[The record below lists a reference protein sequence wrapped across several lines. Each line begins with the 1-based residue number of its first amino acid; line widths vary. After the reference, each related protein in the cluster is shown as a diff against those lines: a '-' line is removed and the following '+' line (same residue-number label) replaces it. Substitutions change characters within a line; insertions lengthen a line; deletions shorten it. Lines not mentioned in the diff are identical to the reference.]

1 MRLRSE
7 KNLDGDQRRSAEA
20 GTASETLVDP
30 FDEGEQTLI
39 RPDFEPS
46 EDLEREEVERTE
58 ETSRRSEVEPREE
71 VLFKGMSKS
80 ETKSHRWRG
89 EYSHSASTH
98 SSLAKQSNNAMM
110 SSISPSEE
118 QPGSKAKK
126 SWKSLYDE
134 RMASLPTV
142 GITSSYDYPEIAHPD
157 VNFTPCPRNDMSR
170 KASSASPTRPMSDG
184 ITMGASSTFDRLMTS
199 MSKQKGGA
207 SSSTRLQPQ
216 LTSSSLGLTPSFGAT
231 GDISDMLAGVM
242 NGLDELRRD
251 MTKRID
257 QVDERAHKGQENLR
271 DELTHVKLQ
280 ARVDQAQL
288 IRNTDQCLAESL
300 AQANKESYE
309 REARMTREIE
319 RLLNDHDSTYAHT
332 MTSLEKRLDA
342 KSDLMMRKLDAVLNG
357 NNWQERSNPR
367 ERSRHAN
374 DGDGTGSN
382 ATAQQSSKTNYDATP
397 ETRLPTV
404 PQVSSVPDLTTV
416 SQDTTMYASMFEPL
430 NRSLE
435 TFITKL
441 SKSTERGE
449 RSRRTLKKPK
459 SYKDESDGC
468 IDTWIEVMKLHFEEE
483 NLSKKQ
489 ECSALTSNLEG
500 TALSYV
506 MAKRANE
513 RDSARKIFDILLNRF
528 GSGVQGHQAMVKFE
542 KRRQR
547 DDESIDKFLDDL
559 ELLRRRSNP
568 DERISERN
576 LAIASKFMDGVRS
589 EELKTMLATHFTLSL
604 DQVPTPENLRMKSRE
619 YLLIKPRAQN
629 RYSNYGNYSGTN
641 TGANSSWYKPRD
653 DMDKRR
659 SCANC
664 GSMDHHVSACSAYK
678 QNMKAIG
685 YFLED
690 ADATDEDH
698 EEYVR
703 GLIMKYG
710 PRCFFCNLEGHFK
723 SDCTQFWDAVAD
735 AKHPRH
741 EEALSGVKASRARLM
756 NEAESRRKETTPST
770 FTTKKVKT
778 LPDEVVV
785 SNLEAELSSPL
796 KVDYGLAARTAQQN
810 VKQDLA
816 TKEVEQWV
824 RSELESTDL
833 RENFNVLGKT
843 TKVEEKE
850 EPRKQGLKLNV
861 ISGKTFGMTKEGTK
875 IMSIISVAGH
885 QVVKNLSEPSEI
897 TLVQLDIYA
906 DYLKEKDPKLDSR
919 AVRALLT
926 TGGPRLMKVDGH
938 YIDVHGP
945 YPILMN
951 VDGINIYTKAH
962 ITDANDQIGQ
972 IYIGQEELKVRRI
985 GHNAMLEQD
994 AVHIGCEADL
1004 AAHVLDVQGRQL
1016 SVKGLLDTGAVVSV
1030 MPVKTWTDMGFEKSD
1045 LIPTNI
1051 RLAAANQGAIY
1062 VTGRTP
1068 IISLQLGGRH
1078 LWMSFLVVE
1087 NLDESDQFILG
1098 RDFVRNFD
1106 VTIDLNDGLIRIKDP
1121 ERKY

>member
-1 MRLRSE
+1 MQRRDSLGSTTKIPRLSKGSTRKFKTRRSQSSFSSASDVFAENESTKGQPDFSVSGMRLRSE

-20 GTASETLVDP
+20 GTASEMLVDP
-30 FDEGEQTLI
+30 FEEGENTLI

-46 EDLEREEVERTE
+46 EDIEREEVERTE
-58 ETSRRSEVEPREE
+58 ETSERSEVETREE

-118 QPGSKAKK
+118 QTGSKAKK

-142 GITSSYDYPEIAHPD
+142 GLTSSDYPEITHPD

-170 KASSASPTRPMSDG
+170 KASSTSPTRPMSDG

-231 GDISDMLAGVM
+231 GDISDMFAGVM

-257 QVDERAHKGQENLR
+257 QVDERAHKGQENLK
-271 DELTHVKLQ
+271 DELTHVNSQ

-300 AQANKESYE
+300 AQANKESYK

-342 KSDLMMRKLDAVLNG
+342 KSELMMRKLDAILNG
-357 NNWQERSNPR
+357 SNWQERSNPR

-374 DGDGTGSN
+374 DGDGTGRN
-382 ATAQQSSKTNYDATP
+382 ARAQQGSRTNYEPRNKERPRAAPSRPGWTNPVPP
-397 ETRLPTV
+397 EADPV
-404 PQVSSVPDLTTV
+404 PPV

-500 TALSYV
+500 TALSCV

-547 DDESIDKFLDDL
+547 EDESIDKFLDDL

-568 DERISERN
+568 DEKISERN

-604 DQVPTPENLRMKSRE
+604 DQVPTPDDLRMKSRE

-629 RYSNYGNYSGTN
+629 RYSNYGN
-641 TGANSSWYKPRD
+641 
-653 DMDKRR
+653 
-659 SCANC
+659 
-664 GSMDHHVSACSAYK
+664 
-678 QNMKAIG
+678 
-685 YFLED
+685 
-690 ADATDEDH
+690 
-698 EEYVR
+698 
-703 GLIMKYG
+703 
-710 PRCFFCNLEGHFK
+710 
-723 SDCTQFWDAVAD
+723 
-735 AKHPRH
+735 
-741 EEALSGVKASRARLM
+741 
-756 NEAESRRKETTPST
+756 
-770 FTTKKVKT
+770 
-778 LPDEVVV
+778 
-785 SNLEAELSSPL
+785 
-796 KVDYGLAARTAQQN
+796 
-810 VKQDLA
+810 
-816 TKEVEQWV
+816 
-824 RSELESTDL
+824 
-833 RENFNVLGKT
+833 
-843 TKVEEKE
+843 
-850 EPRKQGLKLNV
+850 
-861 ISGKTFGMTKEGTK
+861 
-875 IMSIISVAGH
+875 
-885 QVVKNLSEPSEI
+885 
-897 TLVQLDIYA
+897 
-906 DYLKEKDPKLDSR
+906 
-919 AVRALLT
+919 
-926 TGGPRLMKVDGH
+926 
-938 YIDVHGP
+938 
-945 YPILMN
+945 
-951 VDGINIYTKAH
+951 
-962 ITDANDQIGQ
+962 
-972 IYIGQEELKVRRI
+972 
-985 GHNAMLEQD
+985 
-994 AVHIGCEADL
+994 
-1004 AAHVLDVQGRQL
+1004 
-1016 SVKGLLDTGAVVSV
+1016 
-1030 MPVKTWTDMGFEKSD
+1030 
-1045 LIPTNI
+1045 
-1051 RLAAANQGAIY
+1051 
-1062 VTGRTP
+1062 
-1068 IISLQLGGRH
+1068 
-1078 LWMSFLVVE
+1078 
-1087 NLDESDQFILG
+1087 
-1098 RDFVRNFD
+1098 
-1106 VTIDLNDGLIRIKDP
+1106 
-1121 ERKY
+1121 

>member
-1 MRLRSE
+1 
-7 KNLDGDQRRSAEA
+7 
-20 GTASETLVDP
+20 
-30 FDEGEQTLI
+30 
-39 RPDFEPS
+39 
-46 EDLEREEVERTE
+46 
-58 ETSRRSEVEPREE
+58 
-71 VLFKGMSKS
+71 
-80 ETKSHRWRG
+80 
-89 EYSHSASTH
+89 
-98 SSLAKQSNNAMM
+98 MM

-118 QPGSKAKK
+118 QTGSKAKK

-142 GITSSYDYPEIAHPD
+142 GLTSSDDYPEITHPD

-170 KASSASPTRPMSDG
+170 NASSTSPTRPMSDG
-184 ITMGASSTFDRLMTS
+184 ITMGASLTFDRLMTS

-207 SSSTRLQPQ
+207 SSRTRLQPQ

-231 GDISDMLAGVM
+231 GDISDMFAGVM

-271 DELTHVKLQ
+271 DELTHVKSQ
-280 ARVDQAQL
+280 AKL

-300 AQANKESYE
+300 TQANKESYE

-342 KSDLMMRKLDAVLNG
+342 KSDLMMRKLDAILNG
-357 NNWQERSNPR
+357 SNWQERSNPR

-382 ATAQQSSKTNYDATP
+382 ARAQQGSRTNYEPRNKERPRAAPSRPGWTNPVPPEADATS

-500 TALSYV
+500 TALSCV

-568 DERISERN
+568 DEKISERN

-604 DQVPTPENLRMKSRE
+604 DQVPTPDDMRMKSRE

-629 RYSNYGNYSGTN
+629 RYSNYGNYS
-641 TGANSSWYKPRD
+641 
-653 DMDKRR
+653 
-659 SCANC
+659 
-664 GSMDHHVSACSAYK
+664 
-678 QNMKAIG
+678 
-685 YFLED
+685 
-690 ADATDEDH
+690 
-698 EEYVR
+698 
-703 GLIMKYG
+703 
-710 PRCFFCNLEGHFK
+710 
-723 SDCTQFWDAVAD
+723 
-735 AKHPRH
+735 
-741 EEALSGVKASRARLM
+741 
-756 NEAESRRKETTPST
+756 
-770 FTTKKVKT
+770 
-778 LPDEVVV
+778 
-785 SNLEAELSSPL
+785 SN
-796 KVDYGLAARTAQQN
+796 KMR
-810 VKQDLA
+810 
-816 TKEVEQWV
+816 
-824 RSELESTDL
+824 
-833 RENFNVLGKT
+833 
-843 TKVEEKE
+843 
-850 EPRKQGLKLNV
+850 
-861 ISGKTFGMTKEGTK
+861 
-875 IMSIISVAGH
+875 
-885 QVVKNLSEPSEI
+885 
-897 TLVQLDIYA
+897 
-906 DYLKEKDPKLDSR
+906 
-919 AVRALLT
+919 
-926 TGGPRLMKVDGH
+926 
-938 YIDVHGP
+938 
-945 YPILMN
+945 
-951 VDGINIYTKAH
+951 
-962 ITDANDQIGQ
+962 
-972 IYIGQEELKVRRI
+972 
-985 GHNAMLEQD
+985 
-994 AVHIGCEADL
+994 
-1004 AAHVLDVQGRQL
+1004 
-1016 SVKGLLDTGAVVSV
+1016 
-1030 MPVKTWTDMGFEKSD
+1030 
-1045 LIPTNI
+1045 
-1051 RLAAANQGAIY
+1051 
-1062 VTGRTP
+1062 
-1068 IISLQLGGRH
+1068 
-1078 LWMSFLVVE
+1078 
-1087 NLDESDQFILG
+1087 
-1098 RDFVRNFD
+1098 
-1106 VTIDLNDGLIRIKDP
+1106 
-1121 ERKY
+1121 

>member
-1 MRLRSE
+1 MQRRDSLGSTTKIPRLSKGSTRQFITRRSQSSFSSASDVFAETESTKGQPDLSVSEMRLRSE
-7 KNLDGDQRRSAEA
+7 ENLDGDQRRSAEA

-58 ETSRRSEVEPREE
+58 ETSERSEVEPREE

-89 EYSHSASTH
+89 EYSHSASTY

-142 GITSSYDYPEIAHPD
+142 GLTSSYDYPEIAHPD
-157 VNFTPCPRNDMSR
+157 LNFTPCPRNDMSR

-184 ITMGASSTFDRLMTS
+184 ITIGASSTFDRLMTS

-216 LTSSSLGLTPSFGAT
+216 LTSFSLGLTPSFGAT
-231 GDISDMLAGVM
+231 GDISDMFAGVM

-271 DELTHVKLQ
+271 DELTHVKSQ

-319 RLLNDHDSTYAHT
+319 RLLKDHDSTYAHT

-342 KSDLMMRKLDAVLNG
+342 KSDLMILNG
-357 NNWQERSNPR
+357 SNWQERSNPR

-382 ATAQQSSKTNYDATP
+382 ARAQQGSRTNYEPRNKERPRAAPSRPGWTNPVPPEADATP

-449 RSRRTLKKPK
+449 KSRRTLKKPK
-459 SYKDESDGC
+459 SYKDETDGC

-500 TALSYV
+500 TALSCL

-568 DERISERN
+568 DEKISERN

-604 DQVPTPENLRMKSRE
+604 DQVPTPDDLRMKSRE

-629 RYSNYGNYSGTN
+629 RYSNYGN
-641 TGANSSWYKPRD
+641 
-653 DMDKRR
+653 
-659 SCANC
+659 
-664 GSMDHHVSACSAYK
+664 
-678 QNMKAIG
+678 
-685 YFLED
+685 
-690 ADATDEDH
+690 
-698 EEYVR
+698 
-703 GLIMKYG
+703 
-710 PRCFFCNLEGHFK
+710 
-723 SDCTQFWDAVAD
+723 
-735 AKHPRH
+735 
-741 EEALSGVKASRARLM
+741 
-756 NEAESRRKETTPST
+756 
-770 FTTKKVKT
+770 
-778 LPDEVVV
+778 
-785 SNLEAELSSPL
+785 
-796 KVDYGLAARTAQQN
+796 
-810 VKQDLA
+810 
-816 TKEVEQWV
+816 
-824 RSELESTDL
+824 
-833 RENFNVLGKT
+833 
-843 TKVEEKE
+843 
-850 EPRKQGLKLNV
+850 
-861 ISGKTFGMTKEGTK
+861 
-875 IMSIISVAGH
+875 
-885 QVVKNLSEPSEI
+885 
-897 TLVQLDIYA
+897 
-906 DYLKEKDPKLDSR
+906 
-919 AVRALLT
+919 
-926 TGGPRLMKVDGH
+926 
-938 YIDVHGP
+938 
-945 YPILMN
+945 
-951 VDGINIYTKAH
+951 
-962 ITDANDQIGQ
+962 
-972 IYIGQEELKVRRI
+972 
-985 GHNAMLEQD
+985 
-994 AVHIGCEADL
+994 
-1004 AAHVLDVQGRQL
+1004 
-1016 SVKGLLDTGAVVSV
+1016 
-1030 MPVKTWTDMGFEKSD
+1030 
-1045 LIPTNI
+1045 
-1051 RLAAANQGAIY
+1051 
-1062 VTGRTP
+1062 
-1068 IISLQLGGRH
+1068 
-1078 LWMSFLVVE
+1078 
-1087 NLDESDQFILG
+1087 
-1098 RDFVRNFD
+1098 
-1106 VTIDLNDGLIRIKDP
+1106 
-1121 ERKY
+1121 